1 MVVSPAVKSP
11 TSLPTTPQMEFLHA
25 SLALLAS
32 MVLVLAGMVGWLYWQ
47 QTRLFQN
54 MNSIIMVIGEL
65 TRPPPPM
72 EEELVDL
79 VGLSEKVGETITE
92 LKEATAAPAEEDDR
106 ASVEPEA
113 PKTEVVEGPPA
124 PLDTDG
130 LESKSKK
137 ELQDLLMKRGIPFGK
152 QDTKSGLIS
161 LLKATA

>member
-1 MVVSPAVKSP
+1 
-11 TSLPTTPQMEFLHA
+11 
-25 SLALLAS
+25 

-65 TRPPPPM
+65 TRPPPPA

-79 VGLSEKVGETITE
+79 VGLSEKVGESIAE
-92 LKEATAAPAEEDDR
+92 LKEAAAPEEDDR

-130 LESKSKK
+130 LESKTKK
-137 ELQDLLMKRGIPFGK
+137 ELQDLLTKRGIPFGK
-152 QDTKSGLIS
+152 QDAKGILIS

>member
-1 MVVSPAVKSP
+1 
-11 TSLPTTPQMEFLHA
+11 MEFLHA

-65 TRPPPPM
+65 TRPPPPPM
-72 EEELVDL
+72 EEPVDLAEL
-79 VGLSEKVGETITE
+79 VGLSEKVGEQIAE
-92 LKEATAAPAEEDDR
+92 LKEEDDR

-113 PKTEVVEGPPA
+113 SKTDVVEGPPP

-137 ELQDLLMKRGIPFGK
+137 ELQDILTKRGIPFGK
-152 QDTKSGLIS
+152 GDTKTGLIS